1 MKASLIDPEE
11 RHRTKDRDRMSPL
24 QSTPG
29 GIMLD
34 QKIRSGSPRLHPFF
48 ETGPAAVPATAGS
61 LEWGGSRTSPS
72 RASTDLAV
80 NAPWNSGRRYSSA
93 DLVLRGVKARAGFDG
108 AAREQQEA
116 GQANEGKG
124 NNNQRR
130 QSQTRPALLVST
142 VPKSPIPLSSNSVI
156 AQASGENDSGCTDE
170 ASMSVSP
177 RTAPIIV
184 SSNCS
189 PTDCAASS
197 ASSVASHCPSDDASS
212 TLSDET
218 ADTEATSPGRSPDGD
233 ETPIARAPADLEKTF
248 KRASRREP
256 PRGRR
261 RTRASTG
268 PLPEALGR
276 YGTPEMPRG
285 TAKFPHIPATAGL
298 TPRVPGYQG
307 HFVKHLPRAEKLPM
321 SGYELLAST
330 ISSCPPS
337 SSTTT
342 AAPAATTP
350 SRLGAF
356 VGSQRLASR
365 RSSVASFVTTSASS
379 VRSGSEEVETAGL
392 PGGGDASSLKP
403 IYRRFEALN
412 HRMLLHLQDELS
424 ELEEQLHRLDT
435 TDTQTRRLPSRILP
449 ASRRAE
455 HLAGGELQSQ
465 KADVLG
471 KIGSKL
477 GQYSKCCRR
486 PSLLVKLRYKL
497 SRRAGLTFMN
507 NVQTT
512 SSHPLRPPV
521 TSQRRRHQTS
531 TSTAA
536 TSPPTSLSPRSKRAS

>member
-1 MKASLIDPEE
+1 M
-11 RHRTKDRDRMSPL
+11 R
-24 QSTPG
+24 STPG
-29 GIMLD
+29 EIMLD
-34 QKIRSGSPRLHPFF
+34 QELRSGSPRLHPFF
-48 ETGPAAVPATAGS
+48 ETGPAAVPATASS
-61 LEWGGSRTSPS
+61 LGWSDSRTSPS
-72 RASTDLAV
+72 RAGTDLSV

-93 DLVLRGVKARAGFDG
+93 DLVLRGVKARAGVDG
-108 AAREQQEA
+108 AASEQQEA
-116 GQANEGKG
+116 GQANQEGKG

-130 QSQTRPALLVST
+130 QSQTIPALLVST
-142 VPKSPIPLSSNSVI
+142 VPKSPSPLSSNSVI
-156 AQASGENDSGCTDE
+156 AQVPGESDSGCTDE
-170 ASMSVSP
+170 ASMPVSR
-177 RTAPIIV
+177 RTAPMIV
-184 SSNCS
+184 SSHCS

-233 ETPIARAPADLEKTF
+233 ETPIARVPADLEKTF

-268 PLPEALGR
+268 PPEALGR

-298 TPRVPGYQG
+298 TPRVPGHQG

-330 ISSCPPS
+330 ISSCSPS
-337 SSTTT
+337 STYT
-342 AAPAATTP
+342 AAAAPPAATTP
-350 SRLGAF
+350 SRLSAF

-392 PGGGDASSLKP
+392 LGGGDASSLKP

-477 GQYSKCCRR
+477 GQYSKCRRR
-486 PSLLVKLRYKL
+486 PSLWYL
-497 SRRAGLTFMN
+497 SLC
-507 NVQTT
+507 VE
-512 SSHPLRPPV
+512 LD
-521 TSQRRRHQTS
+521 
-531 TSTAA
+531 
-536 TSPPTSLSPRSKRAS
+536 